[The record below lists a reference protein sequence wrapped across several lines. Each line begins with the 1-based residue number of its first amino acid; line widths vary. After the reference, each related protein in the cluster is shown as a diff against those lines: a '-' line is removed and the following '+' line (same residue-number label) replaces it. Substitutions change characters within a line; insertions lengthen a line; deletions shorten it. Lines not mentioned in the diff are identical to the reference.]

1 MTPSNNLNT
10 TGPTATD
17 GAAYFVNVEGV
28 VHRDGKTLFIVRG
41 PGERHAAG
49 ALAFPGGKV
58 EQTPAALDILE
69 DTLRR
74 EIREE
79 TGVEV
84 HPRMVYLNSSSF
96 TSDDGRPFV
105 DVVFLCAYQS
115 GETRISDPQEV
126 ADIRW
131 LTADEVLA
139 DPSTPPWTRLSLTLA
154 EQKKSMLPAPPPGPD
169 FAGRGAEVSLR
180 EVNKDNLRQI
190 FRLKV
195 SPRQEDFVASNAV
208 SLAQAYFD
216 RDNAWFRAIY
226 AGETPV
232 GFLMLWDD
240 PAESKYYLWR
250 FLLAE
255 PYQGFGYGK
264 RALDLL
270 VAHVRTRPGAKE
282 LLLSCVPASDGPCP
296 FYERYGFTYTGEEDD
311 GELVMRLVL

>member
-1 MTPSNNLNT
+1 MTPSNE
-10 TGPTATD
+10 PTIESPAATD
-17 GAAYFVNVEGV
+17 RAAYFVNVEGV
-28 VHRDGKTLFIVRG
+28 VQRESKILFIVRG
-41 PGERHAAG
+41 PGESHAAG

-58 EQTPAALDILE
+58 EKTPAALDILE

-84 HPRMVYLNSSSF
+84 HPRMIYLNSSAF

-105 DVVFLCAYQS
+105 DVVFLCAWQS
-115 GETRISDPQEV
+115 GEPRISDPDEV

-131 LTADEVLA
+131 LTAEEVLA
-139 DPSTPPWTRLSLTLA
+139 DPATPPWTRKSLTLA
-154 EQKKSMLPAPPPGPD
+154 EEKKALLPAPPPDPEFTGKN
-169 FAGRGAEVSLR
+169 AVVSLR
-180 EVNKDNLRQI
+180 EVTKDNLRQV

-195 SPRQEDFVASNAV
+195 SPRQESFVASNAV

-226 AGETPV
+226 ADETPV
-232 GFLMLWDD
+232 GFLMLWDNPD
-240 PAESKYYLWR
+240 KGEYYLWR

-282 LLLSCVPASDGPCP
+282 LLLSCVPADDGPCP
-296 FYERYGFTYTGEEDD
+296 FYEKYGFSYTGAEDD